1 MKQAIIH
8 YEEIKRLQEAVR
20 KTKSEKLRRDYI
32 KAIKRKKDEL
42 KEYCGSKGLN
52 LETVVKE

>member
-42 KEYCGSKGLN
+42 KEYCGYKGIN